1 MSTCPVAAYTVIA
14 TLYQFGH
21 ATEYFVCTAWDRA
34 DALAQIRAAAALIKA
49 QVPEWQQPQYEKF
62 FWTGTEPS
70 PSATPRRSLGG
81 GYHTYCTV
89 EQFGTLV
96 LPTAEDGKYS
106 LGMIS
111 HGNMQGWSFSLSEY
125 IIPLPGTAAVDE
137 DPVAPAAPAAPA
149 AAPAAAT
156 ASLPSVWTLL
166 GVPVGKW
173 DKYGLNLEEEAA
185 EAEDTSSD
193 ESIDAALDHAEYYAD
208 Y

>member
-14 TLYQFGH
+14 TLYQFGD

-70 PSATPRRSLGG
+70 PSATPRSSPGG
-81 GYHTYCTV
+81 LYHTYCTI
-89 EQFGTLV
+89 EQFGTIV
-96 LPTAEDGKYS
+96 NPTAEDGKYS

-125 IIPLPGTAAVDE
+125 IIPRPSASTGGEPVDE
-137 DPVAPAAPAAPA
+137 DPVAAFTPAP
-149 AAPAAAT
+149 
-156 ASLPSVWTLL
+156 SLPFLWLLL
-166 GVPVGKW
+166 GVPAGKW
-173 DKYGLNLEEEAA
+173 DKYGLRLEEE
-185 EAEDTSSD
+185 DSSSSD

>member
-89 EQFGTLV
+89 EQFGTIV

-125 IIPLPGTAAVDE
+125 IIPRPSASTGGEPVDE
-137 DPVAPAAPAAPA
+137 DPVAP

-166 GVPVGKW
+166 GVPAGKW
-173 DKYGLNLEEEAA
+173 DKYGLDLEEET
-185 EAEDTSSD
+185 AEDTSSD

>member
-70 PSATPRRSLGG
+70 PAATPRRSLGG

-89 EQFGTLV
+89 EQFGTIV
-96 LPTAEDGKYS
+96 LPTADDGKYS
-106 LGMIS
+106 FGMIS

-125 IIPLPGTAAVDE
+125 IIPRPGSDAPDE
-137 DPVAPAAPAAPA
+137 DPVAPAAPAAA
-149 AAPAAAT
+149 I

-166 GVPVGKW
+166 GIPAGKW
-173 DKYGLNLEEEAA
+173 DKYGLNLEEEA
-185 EAEDTSSD
+185 DSSSSD